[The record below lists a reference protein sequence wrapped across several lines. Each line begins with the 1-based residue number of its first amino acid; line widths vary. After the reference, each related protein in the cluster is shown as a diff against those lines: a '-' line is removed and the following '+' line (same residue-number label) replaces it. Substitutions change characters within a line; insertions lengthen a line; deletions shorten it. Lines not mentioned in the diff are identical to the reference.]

1 MTQTNDELRV
11 LVVADN
17 PLVRVGLASLVAGYP
32 DYAVIG
38 QIGSSDALL
47 LQSGAYEPDVLVWDL
62 GWEPQPALERISELK
77 DLDLPIVA
85 LLPDDAA
92 NHAADAW
99 AAGARGLLPQN
110 VEAELLVSAL
120 ASVSLGLAVLHP
132 ALSDV
137 LFTGERLPAAPADA
151 LTPRELEVLG
161 LLAEG
166 LPNKNIAR
174 RLSISEHTV
183 KFHVNA
189 ILSKLGAQSRTEA
202 VVRATRMGLVML

>member
-1 MTQTNDELRV
+1 
-11 LVVADN
+11 
-17 PLVRVGLASLVAGYP
+17 LVRVGLASLLAGYP
-32 DYAVIG
+32 DYAVVG
-38 QIGSSDALL
+38 QIGGGDASL
-47 LQSGAYEPDVLVWDL
+47 LQSGAYEPDVVMWDL
-62 GWEPQPALERISELK
+62 GWEPQSALERITELK

-85 LLPDDAA
+85 LLPDDAIS
-92 NHAADAW
+92 HAADAW

-110 VEAELLVSAL
+110 ADADMLVSAL
-120 ASVSLGLAVLHP
+120 ASVSLGLVVLHP
-132 ALSDV
+132 ALSEA
-137 LFTGERLPAAPADA
+137 LFAGERLPAAPAES
-151 LTPRELEVLG
+151 LTPRELEVLK

-166 LPNKNIAR
+166 LPNKTIAR